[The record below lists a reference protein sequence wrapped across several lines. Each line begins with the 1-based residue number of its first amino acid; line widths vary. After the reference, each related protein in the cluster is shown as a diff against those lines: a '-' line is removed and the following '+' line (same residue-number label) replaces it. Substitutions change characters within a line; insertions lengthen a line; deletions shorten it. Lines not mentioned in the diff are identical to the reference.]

1 MQLLYLAVR
10 LLLSV
15 GTCDSEDDLT
25 LRLFLLSGTCDSEE
39 DLAMRLLL
47 CCGYARLRRRLGYV
61 TVVVCFGAPL
71 DYVFVV
77 DCFGTRDSEEDS
89 L

>member
-1 MQLLYLAVR
+1 MR

-15 GTCDSEDDLT
+15 GTRDSEDDLI
-25 LRLFLLSGTCDSEE
+25 LRLFLLSGTGDSEE

-47 CCGYARLRRRLGYV
+47 FFGYARLKRRLGYV
-61 TVVVCFGAPL
+61 TIVVCFGALL
-71 DYVFVV
+71 DYVFVFV
-77 DCFGTRDSEEDS
+77 CFRTCDSEEDS

>member
-1 MQLLYLAVR
+1 MR

-15 GTCDSEDDLT
+15 GTCNTEDDLT

-47 CCGYARLRRRLGYV
+47 FFGYARLKRRLGYV
-61 TVVVCFGAPL
+61 TVVVCFAALL
-71 DYVFVV
+71 DYVFVFV
-77 DCFGTRDSEEDS
+77 CFRTCDSEEDS